1 MTWEIFCGIVTLCG
15 FGITVGTLVAR
26 LASVIARLS
35 ASVTDF
41 SAAIES
47 LKKENAVDHRAIQN
61 TLNGHERRIT
71 ILEEHV
77 DERH

>member
-26 LASVIARLS
+26 LASVIARLNT
-35 ASVTDF
+35 SVTDF
-41 SAAIES
+41 AAAIAA
-47 LKKENAVDHRAIQN
+47 LKKENAGDHREIHAA
-61 TLNGHERRIT
+61 LADHDRRIT
-71 ILEEHV
+71 VLEAGF

>member
-26 LASVIARLS
+26 LAAVIARLN
-35 ASVTDF
+35 ASVTEF
-41 SAAIES
+41 SAAIAA
-47 LKKENAVDHRAIQN
+47 LKKENAGDHRAMQEA
-61 TLNGHERRIT
+61 LNGHERRIT
-71 ILEEHV
+71 ILEEH

>member
-1 MTWEIFCGIVTLCG
+1 MTWEILCGIITLCG

-35 ASVTDF
+35 ASVSDF
-41 SAAIES
+41 SAAIAS
-47 LKKENAVDHRAIQN
+47 LKKENAVDHREIHA
-61 TLNGHERRIT
+61 TLSGHERRIT

>member
-15 FGITVGTLVAR
+15 VGISVGTVVAR
-26 LASVIARLS
+26 LASVIARLN

-41 SAAIES
+41 AAAIES
-47 LKKENAVDHRAIQN
+47 LKKENAGDHRAMQAA
-61 TLNGHERRIT
+61 LNGHERRIT
-71 ILEEHV
+71 ILEEHA

>member
-26 LASVIARLS
+26 LAAVIARLN
-35 ASVTDF
+35 ASVTEF
-41 SAAIES
+41 AATISAM
-47 LKKENAVDHRAIQN
+47 KKENAGDHRQIHEA
-61 TLNGHERRIT
+61 LAGHERRIT
-71 ILEEHV
+71 ILEEHA

>member
-26 LASVIARLS
+26 LAAVIARLN
-35 ASVTDF
+35 ASVTEF
-41 SAAIES
+41 SAAIAS
-47 LKKENAVDHRAIQN
+47 LKKENAGDHRAMQE

-71 ILEEHV
+71 ILEEH